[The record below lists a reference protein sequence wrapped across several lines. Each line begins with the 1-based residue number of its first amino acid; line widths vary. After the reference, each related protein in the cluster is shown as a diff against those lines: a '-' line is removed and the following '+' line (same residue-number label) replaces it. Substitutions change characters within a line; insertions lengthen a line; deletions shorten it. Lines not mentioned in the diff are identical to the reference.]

1 LGGADFLCE
10 GGFLYAWD
18 GGENQSAW
26 SWRKIS
32 PVTTTQ
38 DRKGQLRVVVPL
50 TFLNLQ
56 GKKQIQLLFETIND
70 KWESADVIPRAGTW
84 VVKVPGQ

>member
-1 LGGADFLCE
+1 
-10 GGFLYAWD
+10 
-18 GGENQSAW
+18 
-26 SWRKIS
+26 
-32 PVTTTQ
+32 
-38 DRKGQLRVVVPL
+38 VVVPL